1 VETKTNEKGN
11 DMKIEDLEIFIETTL
26 QNVKREIWTVE
37 KGKEFICEKINLLF
51 QEFNDKLGEV
61 K

>member
-1 VETKTNEKGN
+1 
-11 DMKIEDLEIFIETTL
+11 MKVKDLEIFIETAL

-37 KGKEFICEKINLLF
+37 KGKKFICEKINLLF
-51 QEFNDKLGEV
+51 QEFNNKLDEV

>member
-1 VETKTNEKGN
+1 
-11 DMKIEDLEIFIETTL
+11 MKIEDLEIFIETTL